1 MSRAQRGELAEAAF
15 WIALGMAAL
24 VASWRMDRLESLGIN
39 PLSAPGLVPG
49 LLGALMMVFGAALG
63 LRALVA
69 RAAAS
74 EAPTEKRRGTARV
87 ALALLL
93 CVGYAGGL
101 LGRGLPFWL
110 TSAAFL
116 FIAMLVFRFL
126 DGEASPMWR
135 TLLGSAGIAAAA
147 SAAISVVFQEVF
159 LVRLP

>member
-1 MSRAQRGELAEAAF
+1 MSRAQRGEIAEAAF

-24 VASWRMDRLESLGIN
+24 IASWRMDRLESLGIN

-69 RAAAS
+69 RAAGG

>member
-1 MSRAQRGELAEAAF
+1 MSRARRAELAEAAF
-15 WIALGMAAL
+15 WIALGMAVL

-49 LLGALMMVFGAALG
+49 LLGALMTVFGTALA

-69 RAAAS
+69 RAAAG

-116 FIAMLVFRFL
+116 FIAMLVFRFV

-135 TLLGSAGIAAAA
+135 TLLGSAAIAIAA
-147 SAAISVVFQEVF
+147 SAAISLLFQELF